1 MGALPSLLFFS
12 LEQQQVGVCM
22 HSCFSWRP
30 ARVAVPSFIRNNACH
45 NRNIGVIEDQLM
57 CNINLQLLLHQKV
70 ATGYVQKRIQ
80 EHVISE
86 VKRLYSK
93 LILSSNHTHSQPT
106 STLNQMQTDTTGR
119 FMIWSSQGC
128 QLPAPQA
135 PHWKDEWSKSIFTIP
150 KDILY

>member
-1 MGALPSLLFFS
+1 MGALSVVVLL
-12 LEQQQVGVCM
+12 LGIAQQVGVCM

-93 LILSSNHTHSQPT
+93 LILSSNHTHTQPT

-119 FMIWSSQGC
+119 FMIWSS
-128 QLPAPQA
+128 
-135 PHWKDEWSKSIFTIP
+135 
-150 KDILY
+150 